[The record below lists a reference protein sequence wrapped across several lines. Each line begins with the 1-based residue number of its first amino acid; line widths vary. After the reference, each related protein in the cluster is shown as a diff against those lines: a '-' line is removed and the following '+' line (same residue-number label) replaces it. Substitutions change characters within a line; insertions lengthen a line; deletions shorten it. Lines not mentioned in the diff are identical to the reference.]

1 MGQEG
6 QVSESPRSAGSAF
19 PLEMLGYVGLAG
31 VVLGYFILVGGQ
43 QDLFAVGSM
52 SITLLIGL
60 LGILLLGAGW
70 AVKGSDEPVP
80 RRLCDVLWLL
90 SVMFVASAIGSI
102 MNNAFESA
110 EHLPQILGSLAGA
123 IYAAILWAMRK
134 HTLMQLAL
142 FLAVLGSVAALADA
156 LPFGKETG
164 EFGFEVAVFPTSMLA
179 VWILG
184 VVWMMLGR
192 SGTITPKRPA
202 LVLGAIA
209 MLVAPLAFDSLRW
222 TGIILGILSVIVVFY
237 LAAAEDHAGLVGLGI
252 VGAFVY
258 IADLV
263 FEHLSQLMDSPTTIG
278 IIVLAL
284 GVVLMGYV
292 LMTLKKGMMPA
303 AGAPPAPPAMPAE
316 PPAMPAPPAPPAS
329 M

>member
-6 QVSESPRSAGSAF
+6 QVSEPSGRAGSTF

-43 QDLFAVGSM
+43 QDLFAVGSL

-60 LGILLLGAGW
+60 LGIVLLGAGW
-70 AVKGSDEPVP
+70 VVKGSDEPMP

-90 SVMFVASAIGSI
+90 SVVFVASAIGSI
-102 MNNAFESA
+102 MNNAFEGA
-110 EHLPQILGSLAGA
+110 ENLPQILGSLAGA
-123 IYAAILWAMRK
+123 IYAAILWAMRR

-142 FLAVLGSVAALADA
+142 FLPVLGAVTALADA
-156 LPFGKETG
+156 LPFSKSEG
-164 EFGFEVAVFPTSMLA
+164 EFGFEVPVFPTSMLA

-192 SGTITPKRPA
+192 SGKITPRRPA

-209 MLVAPLAFDSLRW
+209 VLVAPISFDSLRW
-222 TGIILGILSVIVVFY
+222 TGLILGIISVIGVFY
-237 LAAAEDHAGLVGLGI
+237 VAAAEEHVGLVGLGI

-258 IADLV
+258 VADIV
-263 FEHLSQLMDSPTTIG
+263 FEHLASAVDSPTTVG
-278 IIVLAL
+278 VLVL
-284 GVVLMGYV
+284 VIGVVLLGYV
-292 LMTLKKGMMPA
+292 LMTLRKDIAPA
-303 AGAPPAPPAMPAE
+303 AAAPPAPPA
-316 PPAMPAPPAPPAS
+316 PPPS